1 MTLNEARV
9 IVYDAFRS
17 AWVVGVERIIPF
29 FFDNMAYD
37 TNGIDEF
44 VELKMLHVPGE
55 HHSLGQPGNRIFRR
69 EGVIRVVINTKSDS
83 GLKRADELGAEC
95 LRILEGQSFVSDGN
109 TVRTT
114 DGHCRELG
122 PSGSHYISEVVVNF
136 NYQDQK

>member
-1 MTLNEARV
+1 MTINEARV
-9 IVYDAFRS
+9 IVYDEFRD
-17 AWVVGVERIIPF
+17 AWALGDERTIPF

-37 TNGIDEF
+37 TNGVDEF

-69 EGVIRVVINTKSDS
+69 EGVIRVEISTQTSK

-95 LRILEGQSFVSDGN
+95 LRILEGQSFVSSGN

-114 DGHCRELG
+114 DGYFRELG
-122 PSGSHYISEVVVNF
+122 PSGSHYKSEVVVNF